1 MNFDDN
7 GNLSGGIIKGTQLS
21 DIHQFLV
28 VPFSGSTTR
37 QRNFDCLTAFINDLN
52 DHKRIISKFWLDGSF
67 CTNKENPNDIDMII
81 FIKPSPDGI
90 ALFRELKN
98 NHGIIKQN
106 NLDVYPCLDKNF
118 LNQAEFVDQME
129 FFNTFSQFDYQ
140 EKYWMGQFGFDRN
153 QNHKAI
159 VELILDGG
167 DTVG

>member
-1 MNFDDN
+1 MYFCAA
-7 GNLSGGIIKGTQLS
+7 I
-21 DIHQFLV
+21 V
-28 VPFSGSTTR
+28 CR
-37 QRNFDCLTAFINDLN
+37 FILPQ
-52 DHKRIISKFWLDGSF
+52 
-67 CTNKENPNDIDMII
+67 T
-81 FIKPSPDGI
+81 DGI
-90 ALFRELKN
+90 ALFRELKK

-118 LNQAEFVDQME
+118 LNQAEFVDKME
-129 FFNTFSQFDYQ
+129 FFNTFSQFEYQ

>member
-1 MNFDDN
+1 
-7 GNLSGGIIKGTQLS
+7 
-21 DIHQFLV
+21 
-28 VPFSGSTTR
+28 
-37 QRNFDCLTAFINDLN
+37 
-52 DHKRIISKFWLDGSF
+52 
-67 CTNKENPNDIDMII
+67 MII
-81 FIKPSPDGI
+81 FIKPSLDGI
-90 ALFRELKN
+90 ALFSELKN

-118 LNQAEFVDQME
+118 LNQAEFTDHTE
-129 FFNTFSQFDYQ
+129 FLNTVSQFDHQ